1 MRKVKITER
10 GSYNNNPI
18 DTTIN
23 TNIFW
28 EHYRK
33 RQGGHLWKDLAG
45 ETHKERV
52 QTLEK
57 FTTNCMQMYF
67 FAKPNKDYTFTLHG
81 AKFYIRL
88 LNWIHKHPNIPAI
101 KESPIYYNYD

>member
-1 MRKVKITER
+1 MRSFYESEFLMYK
-10 GSYNNNPI
+10 
-18 DTTIN
+18 

-45 ETHKERV
+45 ETHKERI

-57 FTTNCMQMYF
+57 FITLNMQMYF
-67 FAKPNKDYTFTLHG
+67 NARPKKDYKFTLHG
-81 AKFYIRL
+81 AKFFCRL
-88 LNWIHKHPNIPAI
+88 LNWIHKNPNIPTI
-101 KESPIYYNYD
+101 KEAPF